1 MELDHN
7 LMIHQQAKARS
18 QREEE
23 AHLRNVIQAY
33 HIRKDI
39 YKRVHSLLTSSQAK
53 HKLEVH
59 YNKRD

>member
-7 LMIHQQAKARS
+7 PMIHQQAKAEVNQKKR
-18 QREEE
+18 
-23 AHLRNVIQAY
+23 
-33 HIRKDI
+33 HISGTSFKHFI
-39 YKRVHSLLTSSQAK
+39 LEKISTNEYKSLLTSSKAK

>member
-7 LMIHQQAKARS
+7 PTIHQQEKAEVNQKKRHVS
-18 QREEE
+18 GTSFKHFILEKIFMNE
-23 AHLRNVIQAY
+23 
-33 HIRKDI
+33 
-39 YKRVHSLLTSSQAK
+39 YKSLLTSSQAK

>member
-7 LMIHQQAKARS
+7 PMIHQRAKAEVNQKKRHAS
-18 QREEE
+18 GTSFKHFILEKISMNE
-23 AHLRNVIQAY
+23 
-33 HIRKDI
+33 
-39 YKRVHSLLTSSQAK
+39 YKSLSTSSQAK

>member
-7 LMIHQQAKARS
+7 PTIHQQAKAEVNQKKRHVS
-18 QREEE
+18 GKSFKHFILETIFTNE
-23 AHLRNVIQAY
+23 
-33 HIRKDI
+33 
-39 YKRVHSLLTSSQAK
+39 YKSLLKSSQAK